1 MVIRAL
7 ASVVLSGSDK
17 VRPASTA
24 TACEPPPLLRKAV
37 APAEGVTTGAGSNCL
52 TVMERVTLSLSREP
66 SLTTM
71 EIVRVAVLAPASL
84 LV

>member
-17 VRPASTA
+17 VEPASTA

-37 APAEGVTTGAGSNCL
+37 APVEGVTTGAGSNCL
-52 TVMERVTLSLSREP
+52 TVMG
-66 SLTTM
+66 
-71 EIVRVAVLAPASL
+71 A
-84 LV
+84 

>member
-24 TACEPPPLLRKAV
+24 TACEPPLAQEGGGPGG
-37 APAEGVTTGAGSNCL
+37 GVTTGAGSNCL